1 VLVKKDGQ
9 WLLSSVRE
17 SPDAGPS
24 QYEFLSDLEWAIGEW
39 MEDTTGAE
47 VGHIS
52 FSWAP
57 GQNFIVATRTMD
69 FKDVSLLQSTQWI
82 AWDPSAK
89 TIRSWNFHADG
100 GFGEST
106 WSKDGET
113 WSIKSEAV
121 LADGTKVASTTMITQ
136 VDADTVKTKAT
147 NQTLNGKPM
156 PDAAEVTMKRIR

>member
-1 VLVKKDGQ
+1 
-9 WLLSSVRE
+9 
-17 SPDAGPS
+17 
-24 QYEFLSDLEWAIGEW
+24 
-39 MEDTTGAE
+39 
-47 VGHIS
+47 
-52 FSWAP
+52 
-57 GQNFIVATRTMD
+57 MD

-82 AWDPSAK
+82 AWDPAAK

-113 WSIKSEAV
+113 WSIKSESV
-121 LADGTKVASTTMITQ
+121 LADGNKVASTTTIAR
-136 VDADTVKTKAT
+136 VDAGTVKTKAS